1 MVINNDEIVLKYVYK
16 INCKIK
22 MLFGKKFVKN
32 NIDKCKI
39 IFNGDEIELCCDLE
53 TIDNNEI
60 EIKLKGISNITDMS
74 YMFAGCMLI
83 SSLTDISKW
92 NTQNVTNMSH
102 LFSGCESL
110 LSLPDISKWN
120 TKC

>member
-60 EIKLKGISNITDMS
+60 FIENS
-74 YMFAGCMLI
+74 
-83 SSLTDISKW
+83 
-92 NTQNVTNMSH
+92 
-102 LFSGCESL
+102 
-110 LSLPDISKWN
+110 
-120 TKC
+120 